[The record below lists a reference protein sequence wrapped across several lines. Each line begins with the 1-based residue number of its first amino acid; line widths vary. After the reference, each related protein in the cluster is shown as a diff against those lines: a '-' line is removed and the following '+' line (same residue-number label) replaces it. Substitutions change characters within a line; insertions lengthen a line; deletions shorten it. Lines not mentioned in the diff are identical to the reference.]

1 MNGSTRKS
9 YWLFLS
15 LSMNANNIPEAH
27 SLTIEYALRRSEIF
41 QSYWRS
47 IARSPKFR
55 NTILLY
61 SIAIGLI
68 TLLIRVLFSEP
79 LRAGDVV
86 GAALWAVGFF
96 LFIPFWMFIR
106 GKTAKRTLT
115 VSLDGI
121 ATEIGRIKAQ
131 IPWSKVRMITETP
144 QFILIAHTKGNA
156 FFVPNRAFS
165 EPSQK
170 VEFLDAVRQWVS
182 RN

>member
-1 MNGSTRKS
+1 MNSTS
-9 YWLFLS
+9 
-15 LSMNANNIPEAH
+15 IPEAH
-27 SLTIEYALRRSEIF
+27 PLTIEYALTRSEIF
-41 QSYWRS
+41 QSCWRS

-68 TLLIRVLFSEP
+68 TLLVQVLFSEP
-79 LRAGDVV
+79 VRARDLV

-115 VSLDGI
+115 VSPDCI
-121 ATEIGRIKAQ
+121 STEIGRIKAQ
-131 IPWSKVRMITETP
+131 IPWGKIRMVTETP
-144 QFILIAHTKGNA
+144 QFILIARTSGNA

-165 EPSQK
+165 EPNQK
-170 VEFLDAVRQWVS
+170 VEFLNAVRQWVG